1 MRRAAKIDRNHV
13 EIVAA
18 LRGVGASV
26 QDLAAVGKGCPDLL
40 VGYRGQNYVIEVKS
54 FPIVDLLGPCKH
66 FQCISFVC
74 RSELGRQKLTK
85 GDGRSVHVLYF
96 CSV

>member
-13 EIVAA
+13 EIVVA

-40 VGYRGQNYVIEVKS
+40 VGYRGQNYVIEVKTPKGTS
-54 FPIVDLLGPCKH
+54 TPAQVAWHAEWRGDVRIV
-66 FQCISFVC
+66 
-74 RSELGRQKLTK
+74 
-85 GDGRSVHVLYF
+85 RSVDDALKIIGAIQ
-96 CSV
+96 

>member
-40 VGYRGQNYVIEVKS
+40 VGYRGHNFVIEVKAPKGTS
-54 FPIVDLLGPCKH
+54 TPAQVAWHAEWRGAVRIV
-66 FQCISFVC
+66 
-74 RSELGRQKLTK
+74 
-85 GDGRSVHVLYF
+85 RSVDDALKIIGAIQ
-96 CSV
+96 

>member
-40 VGYRGQNYVIEVKS
+40 VGYRGHNYVLEVKTPKGTS
-54 FPIVDLLGPCKH
+54 TPAQITWHADWRGVVHIV
-66 FQCISFVC
+66 
-74 RSELGRQKLTK
+74 
-85 GDGRSVHVLYF
+85 RSVDDALKIIGAIQ
-96 CSV
+96 

>member
-40 VGYRGQNYVIEVKS
+40 VGYRGQNYVIEVKAPKGAS
-54 FPIVDLLGPCKH
+54 TPAQVAWHAEWRGDVRIV
-66 FQCISFVC
+66 
-74 RSELGRQKLTK
+74 
-85 GDGRSVHVLYF
+85 RSVDDALKIIGAIQ
-96 CSV
+96 